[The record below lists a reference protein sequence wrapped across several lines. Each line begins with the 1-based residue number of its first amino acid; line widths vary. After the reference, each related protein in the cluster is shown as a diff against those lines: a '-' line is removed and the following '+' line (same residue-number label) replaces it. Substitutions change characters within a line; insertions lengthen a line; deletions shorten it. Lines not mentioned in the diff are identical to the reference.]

1 MNKKIIT
8 LLLAGMLVIAACTP
22 APEVAEEAP
31 AVSEDAAM
39 EKDDEAM
46 MEESSDE
53 GAMEKDDEAMM
64 EESSDEGAMEK
75 DDEAMMEEHSGE
87 VSFANDIWPVIEKYA
102 LSAHGGSGGIFLESY
117 EDIVAQVE
125 PGNPEGSM
133 LYKVLTADGVPQM
146 PPSGPLPEETIQL
159 FYDWIQQGAL
169 NN

>member
-1 MNKKIIT
+1 MNKKIIA

-31 AVSEDAAM
+31 AVSEDA
-39 EKDDEAM
+39 
-46 MEESSDE
+46 
-53 GAMEKDDEAMM
+53 AMEKDDEAMM

-159 FYDWIQQGAL
+159 FYDWIKQGAL